1 MKTTRHLAAKRA
13 NPQADVSAWE
23 RKAVYEA
30 VVALV
35 RARLEKAQSLK
46 NVTLQNR

>member
-1 MKTTRHLAAKRA
+1 MTAKRA
-13 NPQADVSAWE
+13 DAAADVSTGE
-23 RKAVYEA
+23 REAVYEA
-30 VVALV
+30 VVGLV